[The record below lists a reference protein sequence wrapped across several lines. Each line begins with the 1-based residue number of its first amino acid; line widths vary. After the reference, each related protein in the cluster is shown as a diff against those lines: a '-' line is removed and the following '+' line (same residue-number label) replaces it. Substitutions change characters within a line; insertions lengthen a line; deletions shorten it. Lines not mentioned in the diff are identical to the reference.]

1 MAAYK
6 SLYMSIL
13 ELYDKQIEE
22 AAAFMRA
29 RILEMAKPEKEK
41 RKILE
46 EVDKLKYGFKAIN
59 RMTDGAIGPLLCDLF
74 GMKNIYGQ

>member
-1 MAAYK
+1 MN
-6 SLYMSIL
+6 IL
-13 ELYDKQIEE
+13 ERNDKQIEE

-46 EVDKLKYGFKAIN
+46 EIDKPEYGFKAIN
-59 RMTDGAIGPLLCDLF
+59 RMTDGAMGPLLCNLF
-74 GMKNIYGQ
+74 GMKNVYGQ